1 MTQNILE
8 IGNTVVHPA
17 HGFCK
22 IIGIIQDSSSGKG
35 QGEMSFELKPKKN
48 VSGNF
53 RIIIPVKAMKRSGV
67 RSPVTKT
74 ELDKVLRKLKYN
86 EKEDDEETIDYFK
99 NQKKLKKGDLNKVAE
114 VIRSLEKYEYQ
125 LLLSKDQK
133 TLDLAREILARE
145 IAYVKKISKTKA
157 NKIIDKNLNRKG
169 G

>member
-1 MTQNILE
+1 M
-8 IGNTVVHPA
+8 
-17 HGFCK
+17 
-22 IIGIIQDSSSGKG
+22 KG
-35 QGEMSFELKPKKN
+35 
-48 VSGNF
+48 
-53 RIIIPVKAMKRSGV
+53 SGV

-86 EKEDDEETIDYFK
+86 EKEDDEETIDYFN

-145 IAYVKKISKTKA
+145 IAYVKKISKTNA
-157 NKIIDKNLNRKG
+157 NEIIDKNLNRTG